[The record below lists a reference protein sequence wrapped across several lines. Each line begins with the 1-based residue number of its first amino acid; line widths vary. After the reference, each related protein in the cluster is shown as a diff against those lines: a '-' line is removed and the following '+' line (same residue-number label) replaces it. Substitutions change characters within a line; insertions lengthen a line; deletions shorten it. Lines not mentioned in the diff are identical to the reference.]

1 MWLFSRYCLEEA
13 EVKLIGVKTG
23 VAERALMMEEGNK
36 FGIYAVIPVTKRE
49 HAQMAVSRH

>member
-1 MWLFSRYCLEEA
+1 M
-13 EVKLIGVKTG
+13 IGVKTG

-36 FGIYAVIPVTKRE
+36 FGIYAVIAVTKRE